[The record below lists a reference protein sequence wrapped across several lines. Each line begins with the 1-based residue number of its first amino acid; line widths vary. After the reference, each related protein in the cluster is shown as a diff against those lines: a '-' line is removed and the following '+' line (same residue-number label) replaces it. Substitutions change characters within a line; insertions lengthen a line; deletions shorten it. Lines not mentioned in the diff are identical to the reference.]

1 MGSHARKQ
9 DKKVR
14 EMHSLVLMTDT
25 GDSQSVSSSHPPSAG
40 PKQSRRQLTGHMSG
54 EAWPHE
60 HMGGCRV
67 GAEPNMQGY
76 KLQMTSQAVHYVIDR
91 CIHYSTVHSVNAV
104 PF

>member
-1 MGSHARKQ
+1 
-9 DKKVR
+9 
-14 EMHSLVLMTDT
+14 
-25 GDSQSVSSSHPPSAG
+25 
-40 PKQSRRQLTGHMSG
+40 
-54 EAWPHE
+54 
-60 HMGGCRV
+60 MGGCRV